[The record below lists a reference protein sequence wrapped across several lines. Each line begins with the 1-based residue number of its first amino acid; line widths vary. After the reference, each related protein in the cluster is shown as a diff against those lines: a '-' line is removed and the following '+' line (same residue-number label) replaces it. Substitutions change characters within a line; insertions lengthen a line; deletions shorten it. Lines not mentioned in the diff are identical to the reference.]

1 MSGRRSRPS
10 RLGPIGII
18 ATALGFLAGCAAGKP
33 ASIGGPG
40 TDGGP
45 DAVPVHCLGNTTCQ
59 GNVRAA
65 VFACQRNGSPG
76 ALLETCG
83 TGTVCSLGRCVS
95 ESCADVEA
103 HASITGCIF
112 YVATLD
118 NVTSDDDKPTLI
130 VVTNPGPD
138 KAMVQLQQRTV
149 PGSWSNPTAVSVAA
163 GGATSFS
170 VVKPQVEVSP
180 QDGPSPDPPAARR
193 VVSDAPVT
201 VMMVESDDADS
212 MATSS
217 SGTMVLPAHALGTN
231 YMTMSYQQVDTIKV
245 DAIPGSLGGAAQI
258 AVVATQDNTSLW
270 IYAPLQPP
278 GAMPLPVTL
287 EHDGDVYLRTS
298 VSNLD
303 TQAGTVIA
311 SDQRVAV
318 FSGNVTTTYGQ
329 NVDGLNSPDMAMEQ
343 MMPTGSWSRSYLAAR
358 LPAQAGTCDSIFP
371 AGVMS
376 FWQVMASDDANVTFT
391 SASGQPLP
399 GLPTDVTTHMSKG
412 VSYQYWVGSSQD
424 FIVQA
429 DRPILVTQ
437 GIDCE
442 PTLASAVPLDAPSE
456 VQWFTLAPNFDHML
470 AIVRKNNGYGRVVLD
485 GDDITDQ
492 FTAIA
497 AGFEVARV
505 SVPPCPGPIQQCV
518 HQLTGAYGMTLRGMD
533 VSSSY
538 STTFPS
544 WVQCF
549 SDSCTPF

>member
-1 MSGRRSRPS
+1 VSGRSSRPS

-18 ATALGFLAGCAAGKP
+18 ATVLVFSAACAAGKP
-33 ASIGGPG
+33 ASIGPPGP
-40 TDGGP
+40 DGGP
-45 DAVPVHCLGNTTCQ
+45 DNVPVHCLGNTTCQ
-59 GNVRAA
+59 GNVRDA

-103 HASITGCIF
+103 HASITGCLF

-118 NVTSDDDKPTLI
+118 NVTSDDGKPTLI
-130 VVTNPGPD
+130 VVTNPGQD
-138 KAMVQLQQRTV
+138 VAMVQLQERTA
-149 PGSWSNPTAVSVAA
+149 PGAWSNPTVVPVAP
-163 GGATSFS
+163 GSATGFS
-170 VVKPQVEVSP
+170 VVKPQVDTSP
-180 QDGPSPDPPAARR
+180 QAGPPPDPPAARR

-231 YMTMSYQQVDTIKV
+231 YMTLSYQQVDTVKV
-245 DAIPGSLGGAAQI
+245 DAIPGSQGGAAEI

-270 IYAPLQPP
+270 IYAPLQPT
-278 GAMPLPVTL
+278 GAMPMPVTL
-287 EHDGDVYLRTS
+287 AHDGDVYKLAS
-298 VSNLD
+298 SCNLD

-329 NVDGLNSPDMAMEQ
+329 IVDGINSPDMAMEQ
-343 MMPTGSWSRSYLAAR
+343 MLPTGSWSRSYLAAR
-358 LPAQAGTCDSIFP
+358 LPAQEGTCDSIFP

-376 FWQVMASDDANVTFT
+376 FWQIMAADDANVSFT

-399 GLPTDVTTHMSKG
+399 GLPTDPVTHMSKG
-412 VSYQYWVGSSQD
+412 VSYPYWVASADD

-442 PTLASAVPLDAPSE
+442 PTLASAVPLDAASD

-492 FTAIA
+492 FKPVAF
-497 AGFEVARV
+497 GFEVARV
-505 SVPPCPGPIQQCV
+505 SVPHCYGPVPQCV